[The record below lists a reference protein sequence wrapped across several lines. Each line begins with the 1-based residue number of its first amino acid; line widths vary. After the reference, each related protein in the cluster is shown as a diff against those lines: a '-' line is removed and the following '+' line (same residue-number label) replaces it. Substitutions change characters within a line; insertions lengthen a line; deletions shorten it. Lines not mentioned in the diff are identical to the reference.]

1 MSAAST
7 DFERLLRDALDLATA
22 NAPQAGKDLFKYA
35 SEAAEAVSKITE
47 GAATLE
53 LVPIDNNGDPRVAY
67 HLQLRK
73 NQSEAPASDLGVFQ
87 LSPTGYPI
95 QRWAARGNWEA
106 RPTQPDNEHFTP
118 ANVRDNFVWMLS
130 KPDSKLVVLVNA
142 MSEWNK

>member
-1 MSAAST
+1 MTAASV

-22 NAPQAGKDLFKYA
+22 NAPQAGKDLFEYA
-35 SEAAEAVSKITE
+35 SEAAEAVSKITG

-53 LVPIDNNGDPRVAY
+53 LVPIDMSGDPRAAY

-95 QRWAARGNWEA
+95 HRWAARRNWED
-106 RPTQPDNEHFTP
+106 RPERPDNEHFT
-118 ANVRDNFVWMLS
+118 AVNVRDNFVWMLS
-130 KPDSKLVVLVNA
+130 KPDSKLVILVNA
-142 MSEWNK
+142 MGKLKK